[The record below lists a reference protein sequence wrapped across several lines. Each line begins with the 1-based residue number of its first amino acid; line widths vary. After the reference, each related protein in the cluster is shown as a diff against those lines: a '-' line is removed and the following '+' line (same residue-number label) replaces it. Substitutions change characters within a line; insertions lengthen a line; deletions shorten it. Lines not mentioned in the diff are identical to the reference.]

1 MENKLISIREEIT
14 RLGHKHLQSKVPL
27 PLEKVQEILK
37 PWGEAEKAITKI
49 IIMMRVNKNR

>member
-37 PWGEAEKAITKI
+37 PWGDVEQAIDNLIDKL
-49 IIMMRVNKNR
+49 R